1 MSYLNESTAWKR
13 TLDGLYHVTLPK
25 QVTVSNAVTM
35 WAELFND
42 YSEHF
47 AGAGPLLVILDGAH
61 VESYDEKAISIAS
74 LHVIPN
80 NTEALIAI
88 HSRSPAYRKISD
100 EFFRTHPMPENM
112 RYFDDEAS
120 ALHWLNIILD
130 HYNSKIHR

>member
-13 TLDGLYHVTLPK
+13 TLDGLYHAMLPK
-25 QVTVSNAVTM
+25 QITVSNAVNM
-35 WAELFND
+35 WAQIFND

-47 AGAGPLLVILDGAH
+47 AGADPLLVIIDGSQ

-88 HSRSPAYRKISD
+88 HSRSSAYKTISN
-100 EFFRTHPMPENM
+100 EFFKTHPMPENM
-112 RYFDDEAS
+112 RYFEDEAS
-120 ALHWLNIILD
+120 AHHWLDGALQQ
-130 HYNSKIHR
+130 YNNRTHR